1 MIKFEVIKMASQTK
15 SKDNKSAKR
24 LRITLAVLYFIQVV
38 LTTFPFLRGITE
50 DGEFRQLTAFEIAV
64 QPAGYPTAE
73 DVQLAIF
80 YGIFILFPMVAFLF
94 CILDKNSNV
103 KNFISVACSIICS
116 VMIIFVIGPA
126 QIAIGAVI
134 TLLLYILILFL
145 STMSFFASVKKE

>member
-1 MIKFEVIKMASQTK
+1 MASTKK
-15 SKDNKSAKR
+15 SKENKSAKR
-24 LRITLAVLYFIQVV
+24 IRIFMAILYFIQVV

-50 DGEFRQLTAFEIAV
+50 DGEFKQLTAFEIAI

-80 YGIFILFPMVAFLF
+80 YGIFILFPMVAFFF

-103 KNFISVACSIICS
+103 KNFISAACCVICAA
-116 VMIIFVIGPA
+116 MIIFVIGPA

-134 TLLLYILILFL
+134 SLLLYILILFMT
-145 STMSFFASVKKE
+145 TMGFFASVKKD

>member
-1 MIKFEVIKMASQTK
+1 MASQTK

-80 YGIFILFPMVAFLF
+80 YGIFILFPMVAFFF

-103 KNFISVACSIICS
+103 KNFISVACSIFCMFRDDHFCDRSRADCDRRGDHIAFIYSDTVLIHNELFRFCQER
-116 VMIIFVIGPA
+116 VI
-126 QIAIGAVI
+126 
-134 TLLLYILILFL
+134 L
-145 STMSFFASVKKE
+145 